1 MQTTTITSA
10 QIRTLHTE
18 ARLAGDYVMA
28 TWCEIALAYAEDGDE
43 GGASLLDPVT
53 GHVVTRSEAR
63 AVCAQAVADAAAM
76 ND

>member
-1 MQTTTITSA
+1 MTITNT

-18 ARLAGDYVMA
+18 ARLHGDYTMA
-28 TWCEIALAYAEDGDE
+28 TWCELALAYAEDGDE

-53 GHVVTRSEAR
+53 GDVVTRTQAR
-63 AVCAQAVADAAAM
+63 EVCAQAIEAAAAM